1 MSQLQEDTA
10 NTETDCYDKTAAM
23 NAQIL
28 SMFDAERY
36 ILEGF
41 DKDMT
46 IKQFKIAQ
54 FKLQEELQTCVT

>member
-1 MSQLQEDTA
+1 M
-10 NTETDCYDKTAAM
+10 AAM

-41 DKDMT
+41 DKDTT

-54 FKLQEELQTCVT
+54 FKLQEELQTCVTSEGLVYGLPRA

>member
-1 MSQLQEDTA
+1 
-10 NTETDCYDKTAAM
+10 M

-28 SMFDAERY
+28 SMADVELY

-41 DKDMT
+41 DKDMV

-54 FKLQEELQTCVT
+54 IKLQ

>member
-1 MSQLQEDTA
+1 MSQLQEDTT

-54 FKLQEELQTCVT
+54 VKL

>member
-1 MSQLQEDTA
+1 
-10 NTETDCYDKTAAM
+10 
-23 NAQIL
+23 
-28 SMFDAERY
+28 MFDVERY

-54 FKLQEELQTCVT
+54 FKLQEELQTCVTSESVKYGLPRA

>member
-1 MSQLQEDTA
+1 
-10 NTETDCYDKTAAM
+10 M

-54 FKLQEELQTCVT
+54 FKLQEELQTCVTSESVMYGLPRA

>member
-54 FKLQEELQTCVT
+54 VKF